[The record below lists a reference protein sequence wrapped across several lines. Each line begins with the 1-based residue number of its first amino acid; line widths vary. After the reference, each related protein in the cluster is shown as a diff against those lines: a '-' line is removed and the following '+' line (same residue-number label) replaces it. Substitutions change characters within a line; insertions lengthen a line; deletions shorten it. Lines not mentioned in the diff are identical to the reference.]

1 MAARRKTGNVT
12 LKDIAQATGFSANT
26 VSRALADKPDI
37 SEETK
42 AVIREKASQMGYIAN
57 ALASFLRSGVS
68 RNIAILVG
76 DISNPHFSVMVKEM
90 QTLLQRRGYN
100 SIIFN
105 TEEKAAVEKQAIT
118 TSLSQNVDGIILCPA
133 PGGEENIRF
142 LQMHGKPFVMIGRHF
157 SGEDASFVIC
167 DDVHGGYAAARYLL
181 DRGHKD
187 ILFLNGPRGISSS
200 AERLEGYR
208 AALEEKGIAYRSEL
222 VQTVPVTSRRGTEKM
237 RDILSQRAECTAVLV
252 FTSLSQN
259 VDGIILC
266 PAPGGE
272 ENIRFLQMHG
282 KPFVMIGRHFSGEDA
297 SFVICDDV
305 HGGYA
310 AARYLLDRGHKDI
323 LFLNGPRGI
332 SSSAERLEGYRAA
345 LEEKGIAYRSELVQT
360 VPVTSRRGTEKMR
373 DILSQ
378 RAECTAVLVFNDILA
393 WQVICILGE
402 LGRKVPEQCSV
413 VGFDNIKYPYP
424 VHLTSVSSSKTTM
437 AKRSV
442 EILLKKLEGQKG
454 AGEECVVLETDV
466 VEGGTV
472 AVLNEKR

>member
-1 MAARRKTGNVT
+1 MLHWDKGEYMAARRKTGNVT

-157 SGEDASFVIC
+157 TGEDASFVIC

-208 AALEEKGIAYRSEL
+208 AALEEKGL
-222 VQTVPVTSRRGTEKM
+222 H
-237 RDILSQRAECTAVLV
+237 TAVNWYRRCR
-252 FTSLSQN
+252 SL
-259 VDGIILC
+259 
-266 PAPGGE
+266 PAGE
-272 ENIRFLQMHG
+272 R
-282 KPFVMIGRHFSGEDA
+282 KK
-297 SFVICDDV
+297 C
-305 HGGYA
+305 
-310 AARYLLDRGHKDI
+310 
-323 LFLNGPRGI
+323 GI
-332 SSSAERLEGYRAA
+332 SCLREPNAQRFWCSMISS
-345 LEEKGIAYRSELVQT
+345 
-360 VPVTSRRGTEKMR
+360 P
-373 DILSQ
+373 
-378 RAECTAVLVFNDILA
+378 
-393 WQVICILGE
+393 
-402 LGRKVPEQCSV
+402 GR
-413 VGFDNIKYPYP
+413 
-424 VHLTSVSSSKTTM
+424 
-437 AKRSV
+437 
-442 EILLKKLEGQKG
+442 
-454 AGEECVVLETDV
+454 
-466 VEGGTV
+466 
-472 AVLNEKR
+472 

>member
-1 MAARRKTGNVT
+1 MLHWDKGEDMAARRKTGNVT

-157 SGEDASFVIC
+157 TGEDASFVIC

-187 ILFLNGPRGISSS
+187 ILFLNGPQGNIQLRRTSGRIPGG
-200 AERLEGYR
+200 AGGERDC
-208 AALEEKGIAYRSEL
+208 I
-222 VQTVPVTSRRGTEKM
+222 P
-237 RDILSQRAECTAVLV
+237 QRAGT
-252 FTSLSQN
+252 
-259 VDGIILC
+259 DGAGHF
-266 PAPGGE
+266 PQG
-272 ENIRFLQMHG
+272 NG
-282 KPFVMIGRHFSGEDA
+282 KNAG
-297 SFVICDDV
+297 
-305 HGGYA
+305 
-310 AARYLLDRGHKDI
+310 
-323 LFLNGPRGI
+323 
-332 SSSAERLEGYRAA
+332 
-345 LEEKGIAYRSELVQT
+345 
-360 VPVTSRRGTEKMR
+360 
-373 DILSQ
+373 
-378 RAECTAVLVFNDILA
+378 
-393 WQVICILGE
+393 
-402 LGRKVPEQCSV
+402 
-413 VGFDNIKYPYP
+413 YP
-424 VHLTSVSSSKTTM
+424 VSESRMHSGSGV
-437 AKRSV
+437 
-442 EILLKKLEGQKG
+442 Q
-454 AGEECVVLETDV
+454 
-466 VEGGTV
+466 
-472 AVLNEKR
+472 